1 MSTIELK
8 QKLIS
13 KIQETVDDSLL
24 EEALRLLNSE
34 SSEPEVLVLNKDQ
47 VNAVN
52 EAQAQIKSGQFLS
65 NEQANKEIDEWLNK

>member
-24 EEALRLLNSE
+24 EEALRLLNIE
-34 SSEPEVLVLNKDQ
+34 SNESDVLVLNGEQ

-52 EAQAQIKSGQFLS
+52 EGQAQIKSGQFLS
-65 NEQANKEIDEWLNK
+65 NEQANREIDEWLNK

>member
-13 KIQETVDDSLL
+13 KIQETVDVSLL
-24 EEALRLLNSE
+24 EEALRLLDIE
-34 SSEPEVLVLNKDQ
+34 SIESDVLILNKEQ

-65 NEQANKEIDEWLNK
+65 NEQANREIDEWLNK